1 MNICQNC
8 NTQNDTNSR
17 FCKSCGYELAKEN
30 IETVDKIDK
39 VPMKSRLDT
48 IIDKINENIKKTD
61 VKQMFSKIKE
71 MFKKSI
77 FFRTKKHSVIIV
89 ILFLLIL
96 CIVVLWQSGIVF
108 DKIADN
114 VYNSYK
120 TETITYEQAMEKL
133 SKLDMFWDASPIHN
147 DCESLKNSRD
157 SYDRGIS
164 SLNAKDYKTAIT
176 EFENVIGID
185 NHYKDAQEKIKN
197 CKLQLSSE
205 SYTMA
210 VSYENSLDWFNAYDS
225 YSYVIVDDANYT
237 SAQAKMVE
245 LEKKIHDSTIKK
257 LWEYKVSNDYE
268 SALELISKTKKYTSS
283 DVLKEYNEYFNT
295 QKKIADVVKFD
306 YNHGPFTLYKRY
318 TSGDVM
324 YSMYIETF
332 NIVDAEITHDGENIK
347 IKCDITGVVSNWDSC
362 SFDIKCYNE
371 KGFITDSVNVFGS
384 VASNEPFKI
393 TDEIF
398 IPADTVRIEYVAD

>member
-1 MNICQNC
+1 MVCNKC
-8 NTQNDTNSR
+8 NTENEDTSK
-17 FCKSCGYELAKEN
+17 FCKNCGCELAKEN
-30 IETVDKIDK
+30 IETVDETNK
-39 VPMKSRLDT
+39 VTMKSQIDT
-48 IIDKINENIKKTD
+48 IIDKANEYIEKID
-61 VKQMFSKIKE
+61 VKQMFSKIKD

-77 FFRTKKHSVIIV
+77 FFRTKRHSVVTV

-96 CIVVLWQSGIVF
+96 CIVILWQSGIVF
-108 DKIADN
+108 NKIADN

-120 TETITYEQAMEKL
+120 TETITYEQAIEKL
-133 SKLDMFWDASPIHN
+133 STLDMFWDVSPIHN
-147 DCESLKNSRD
+147 DCENLKNSRD
-157 SYDRGIS
+157 SYAKGVS
-164 SLNAKDYKTAIT
+164 YLNAKDYRAAIA
-176 EFENVIGID
+176 EFENVIEID
-185 NHYKDAQEKIKN
+185 NNYKDAQEKIKN

-210 VSYENSLDWFNAYDS
+210 VSYENSLDWFNAYNS
-225 YSYVIVDDANYT
+225 YSCVIADDANYT

-268 SALELISKTKKYTSS
+268 SALELISKTEKYTSS
-283 DVLKEYNEYFNT
+283 DLLQEYKEHFNT